1 VTTEISTIVDVG
13 YYGESVLDR
22 TAYAFSGRAHV
33 RIEGLDGGRAKVTFS
48 ALNSSPLHPDL
59 AAHFETA
66 LIDYRIRAQLASETA
81 TIRDLIY
88 RQAFVE
94 ADL

>member
-1 VTTEISTIVDVG
+1 MSTVVDVG
-13 YYGESVLDR
+13 YFGESVLDR

-33 RIEGLDGGRAKVTFS
+33 RIERVDASRAKVTFGPVGDTPPHS
-48 ALNSSPLHPDL
+48 DIV
-59 AAHFETA
+59 AHFENA

-81 TIRDLIY
+81 VIRDLIY